1 MRELQDE
8 VARLTSELRGT
19 ASVAVDPSDG
29 AESLPA
35 MTPREAQME
44 ELTENLEI
52 LDVLKMSKEDEIRL
66 DRYTTVTKSTRS
78 GATVTQP

>member
-1 MRELQDE
+1 
-8 VARLTSELRGT
+8 
-19 ASVAVDPSDG
+19 
-29 AESLPA
+29 

-52 LDVLKMSKEDEIRL
+52 LDVLKMSKEDKIRL